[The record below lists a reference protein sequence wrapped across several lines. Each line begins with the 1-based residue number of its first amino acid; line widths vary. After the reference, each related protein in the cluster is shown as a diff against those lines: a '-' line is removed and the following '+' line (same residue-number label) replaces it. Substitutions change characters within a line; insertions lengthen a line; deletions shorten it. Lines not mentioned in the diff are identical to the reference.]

1 MTVKRTTIELDEDL
15 VRAAQAVTG
24 DASDGRARAAAAG
37 GRGCRAGRRAPA
49 ADRRPSRARRHSRGR
64 RRAALRAGVAMT
76 TWILDKSAHVRLVAG
91 ATPPAGIDL
100 TDLAICDIGELEWL
114 YSARSATDYDSQQ
127 TSLRAYQIL
136 RAPSDIFDRVRHLQR
151 DLAHHRGMWH
161 RTPLPDL
168 FIAETALHHRAGVL
182 HHDRDCKR
190 IAVVRPGFQACE
202 LSRGR

>member
-1 MTVKRTTIELDEDL
+1 
-15 VRAAQAVTG
+15 
-24 DASDGRARAAAAG
+24 
-37 GRGCRAGRRAPA
+37 
-49 ADRRPSRARRHSRGR
+49 
-64 RRAALRAGVAMT
+64 MT

-182 HHDRDCKR
+182 HHDRDYKR

-202 LSRGR
+202 LSRALASPESVSGGDNPYRPSKVLVEP